1 MQTPEELKERIRG
14 LETERAHLQNELE
27 KLRKAAENH
36 AAELEEDI
44 NRMREEAKILN
55 EIVVADEKNECIP
68 PVTQP
73 NPPLQANLV
82 APATLT
88 EPEVAHEPTVSASME
103 DEAKGTKSEFES
115 ILKTL
120 TANERKVVE
129 LLLAHEGKYRQR
141 LIRTEAGLSWL
152 ETRRIISHLSERGVA
167 TTETSGAEAYVTL
180 ANKWKQSSV

>member
-73 NPPLQANLV
+73 NPPLA
-82 APATLT
+82 APATLA
-88 EPEVAHEPTVSASME
+88 EPEVSYEPIVSVSSE